1 MQSYAVQ
8 YPVATSRS
16 AGSFPL
22 MHPWLAGGFVRR
34 GDGPK
39 VADPQ
44 RRLSSPEGGAAD
56 KTIGEPSRSWI
67 DVTRSAGAGQ
77 AQLLYAIDVY
87 AIDV

>member
-8 YPVATSRS
+8 YPVVTSRS

-39 VADPQ
+39 VAAP
-44 RRLSSPEGGAAD
+44 RGGFPARKGERLIRSL
-56 KTIGEPSRSWI
+56 GEPSRSLA
-67 DVTRSAGAGQ
+67 DVTRSAGARQ
-77 AQLLYAIDVY
+77 VQPLCAIDLYV
-87 AIDV
+87 IDA